1 MELGKSGYRGRLAPS
16 PTGRMHWG
24 TARTALV
31 AWLRARSAG
40 GALVLRIEDLD
51 PPRVLPG
58 AAEEIMRDLR
68 WLGLDWD
75 EGPDVGGPYAPY
87 VQSQRFDGYEAAL
100 TQLHAQ
106 GSLFPCTCSR
116 KELAALA
123 SAPHGDS
130 DLGPRYPGTCLHAP
144 IRSDRTAAARFRMP
158 RGESFID
165 GVHGAQL
172 ESEPDDFVVKRADG
186 LYAYQLA
193 VVVDDIA
200 MAISEVVRG
209 DDLLSSTPRQIAL
222 YRAFHA
228 TPPAFVHVP
237 LVLGPDGER
246 LAKRHGSVAI
256 GEERDHGVKP
266 DQIIG
271 RLAASLGLLE
281 EGHELSARELLPHF
295 TLDRLP
301 REPSRFDFMR
311 AERF

>member
-1 MELGKSGYRGRLAPS
+1 
-16 PTGRMHWG
+16 MHWG

-87 VQSQRFDGYEAAL
+87 VQSQRFDRYEAAL
-100 TQLHAQ
+100 AQLQAR

-123 SAPHGDS
+123 SAPHGDGE
-130 DLGPRYPGTCLHAP
+130 LGPRYPGTCLRAP
-144 IRSDRTAAARFRMP
+144 LRSDRPAASRFRMAD
-158 RGESFID
+158 GESFVD
-165 GVHGAQL
+165 GVHGAQPT
-172 ESEPDDFVVKRADG
+172 SEPDDFVVKRADG

-193 VVVDDIA
+193 VVIDDIA
-200 MAISEVVRG
+200 MRITEVVRG

-222 YRAFHA
+222 YRAFDA
-228 TPPAFVHVP
+228 VPPAFVHVP

-246 LAKRHGSVAI
+246 LAKRHGAVAI
-256 GEERDHGVKP
+256 GEERERGGEP
-266 DQIIG
+266 ERIIG
-271 RLAASLGLLE
+271 RLAASLGLLP
-281 EGHELSARELLPHF
+281 EGRALSARELLPHF
-295 TLDRLP
+295 MLERLS
-301 REPSRFDFMR
+301 REPSRFDVLHSDR
-311 AERF
+311 EQS